1 MKTTSSILFLV
12 LIFSGCATPYQ
23 QTGLFGGFSETQLDE
38 NVWTV
43 TFRGNGYTSRERATD
58 FNLLRCAELCLEN
71 GYRYFVI
78 VEGEEYSKKSSYT
91 TPTTSYTTGS
101 AYAYGN
107 NIYGSATTQTYG
119 GQTYNISK
127 PRTSNTIVCFKEK
140 PVINVMVYNAEFI
153 QKSIREKRSIDRP

>member
-1 MKTTSSILFLV
+1 MKTTPV
-12 LIFSGCATPYQ
+12 LIFVALLLFGCATPYQ
-23 QTGLFGGFSETQLDE
+23 QTGLTGGFSETQLDE

-43 TFRGNGYTSRERATD
+43 TFKGNGYTNRERATD
-58 FNLLRCAELCLEN
+58 FNLLRCAELCLEK
-71 GYRYFVI
+71 GYKYFVI
-78 VEGEEYSKKSSYT
+78 VEGKEYSKGGSYT

-107 NIYGSATTQTYG
+107 NVYGSATTQTYG

-140 PVINVMVYNAEFI
+140 PTISAMVYNAEFI
-153 QKSIREKRSIDRP
+153 RDSIREKRGMNE